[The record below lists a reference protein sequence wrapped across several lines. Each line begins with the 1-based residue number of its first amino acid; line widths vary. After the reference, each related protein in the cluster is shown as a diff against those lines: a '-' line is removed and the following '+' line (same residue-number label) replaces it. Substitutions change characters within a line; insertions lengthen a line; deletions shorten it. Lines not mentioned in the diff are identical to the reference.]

1 MTDDTTQAATAE
13 ATATATATTVE
24 APTPAP
30 APTPT
35 VSAVADD
42 NAIENTVWQ
51 WYKAAC
57 SDMQNW
63 TLLHPYVWLKQE
75 LHKLIAALKAL

>member
-1 MTDDTTQAATAE
+1 MTDGTQQEDTAQAQAGA
-13 ATATATATTVE
+13 
-24 APTPAP
+24 APNPNLEPAP
-30 APTPT
+30 AVA
-35 VSAVADD
+35 VSVVADE
-42 NAIENTVWQ
+42 NAIENAVWQ
-51 WYKAAC
+51 WYTATC